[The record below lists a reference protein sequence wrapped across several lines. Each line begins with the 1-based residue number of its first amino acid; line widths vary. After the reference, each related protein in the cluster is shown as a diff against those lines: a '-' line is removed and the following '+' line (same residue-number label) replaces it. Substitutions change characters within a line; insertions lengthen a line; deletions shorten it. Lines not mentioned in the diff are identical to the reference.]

1 MPKIARK
8 EMGKCPRFRFAG
20 TEGRSTQATSKF
32 ISDLGRL
39 TSENKNG
46 SIIVDNLARNAES
59 GNMSKRIRWE
69 PETEEGI
76 THLVND
82 VAMAIQTARWE
93 MVAWVAD
100 HRK

>member
-20 TEGRSTQATSKF
+20 TEGSRSTQATSKF

-46 SIIVDNLARNAES
+46 SIIVDNLEARNAES
-59 GNMSKRIRWE
+59 GNLSKRIR
-69 PETEEGI
+69 
-76 THLVND
+76 
-82 VAMAIQTARWE
+82 
-93 MVAWVAD
+93 
-100 HRK
+100 